1 MVFGW
6 EDKDDG
12 SCWPN
17 AKGYKCLPMQQC
29 VQPTSVELLLDEDDN
44 YKGVKTQM
52 TDEHGGKKFLAY
64 FGRYYLLFLP
74 TFDTHFCFK
83 YRLLYVKYF

>member
-1 MVFGW
+1 
-6 EDKDDG
+6 
-12 SCWPN
+12 
-17 AKGYKCLPMQQC
+17 
-29 VQPTSVELLLDEDDN
+29 
-44 YKGVKTQM
+44 M

-83 YRLLYVKYF
+83 YRLLYVKYFQDTWDRAKILQKLGLAK